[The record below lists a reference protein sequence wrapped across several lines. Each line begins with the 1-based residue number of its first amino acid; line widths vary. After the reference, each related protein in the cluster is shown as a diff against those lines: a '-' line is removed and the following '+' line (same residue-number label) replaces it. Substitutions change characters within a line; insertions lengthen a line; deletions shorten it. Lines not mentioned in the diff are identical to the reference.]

1 MAFAYQPFLIANL
14 AYGLEMG
21 LQPWL
26 LPTDAFAELQNA
38 YLSRGVL
45 YKRKGYEAFGRLVH
59 QAIDEVLGTGNGADK
74 TFAGTLANFPARPGD
89 IEISDG
95 VETFTD
101 ATGGGVLTGSAGGT
115 GTIVYATGVYSVTFH
130 AAPLGAVKVLATYHW
145 FPGLPCMGMWNYTNS
160 SGGQDFLAFTRKRVN
175 RFNVPAQRFEDI
187 SGIDTF
193 TGDDNEFFWMANWL
207 NQAFLTNGKDQ
218 LQIYNGATIVPMV
231 IDLDVPVDGVNDVN
245 SALLVFPVK
254 DRLVLLRTVEDG
266 ATYAQRARWSP
277 VGKYTDWEPTD
288 YVDAPTHEWI
298 MGAAWIR
305 NDLIVW
311 FERSIWALRYTG
323 DVRLPF
329 RWLRIA
335 PNEGLTSKMSLGDF
349 SDEILGMGPTRL
361 VGTDGIETY
370 NVDDRVPNM
379 ILSMNQAKLDYCFAA
394 VLDELN
400 QMWISFPSLASDL
413 PDKAL
418 VLNFDE
424 KSFSIFTLPM
434 FAFGYF
440 DNQED
445 LTWDDIDLTWDEIE
459 WAWDERSM
467 QAGYPILLGADYQG
481 YVWKMNYGGS
491 DNGAA
496 IEFAARSGRM
506 NPFVKQ
512 GKKARLGW
520 VDFLVDR
527 DPGIDLTVE
536 YRINHEAVAW
546 MTEVITLDDGSDDE
560 KIWVRSYVGCEAEF
574 HQIRIYNNQ
583 AGQTPVIHA
592 VMPWFCPGGSVS

>member
-14 AYGLEMG
+14 AYGLELG

-26 LPTDAFAELQNA
+26 LPQDAFAELQNA

-45 YKRKGYEAFGRLVH
+45 YKRQGYEAFGRLVH
-59 QAIDEVLGTGNGADK
+59 QAIDEVVGNGGGIQR
-74 TFAGTLANFPARPGD
+74 TFYGTLGNFPVRPG
-89 IEISDG
+89 ETEFSDPG
-95 VETFTD
+95 VETLID
-101 ATGGGVLTGSAGGT
+101 PTGSGVLTGTEGGT
-115 GTIVYATGVYSVTFH
+115 GTINYATGVYHVVFGDPP
-130 AAPLGAVKVLATYHW
+130 AGDVLATYHW
-145 FPGLPCMGMWNYTNS
+145 FPGLPCMGMWNYTGS
-160 SGGQDFLAFTRKRVN
+160 SGDQDLLAFTTKRVN
-175 RFNVPAQRFEDI
+175 RFNVASQWFEDI
-187 SGIDTF
+187 SGADTF
-193 TGDDNEFFWMANWL
+193 TGDDNEFFWVANWL
-207 NQAFLTNGKDQ
+207 NRGFLTNGKDQ
-218 LQIYNGATIVPMV
+218 LQIYDGATVAPLV
-231 IDLDVPVDGVNDVN
+231 IDLDVPADGVNNVN
-245 SALLVFPVK
+245 SVSLVFPFK

-323 DVRLPF
+323 DVRLPL
-329 RWLRIA
+329 RWVRIA
-335 PNEGLTSKMSLGDF
+335 PNEGLTSKMALADF

-394 VLDELN
+394 VLDERS
-400 QMWISFPSLASDL
+400 QMWVSYPSLASDF

-418 VLNFDE
+418 VLNYDE

-440 DNQED
+440 DNQAD
-445 LTWDDIDLTWDEIE
+445 LTWDDIDLTWNEIE

-481 YVWKMNYGGS
+481 YVWKMNTGSS

-496 IEFAARSGRM
+496 IEMAARSGRM

-512 GKKARLGW
+512 GKEARLGW

-527 DPGIDLTVE
+527 DPGIELTVE
-536 YRINHEAVAW
+536 YRINHESAAW
-546 MTEVITLDDGSDDE
+546 TSDVFTCDDGSSDE

-574 HQIRIYNNQ
+574 HQLRIYNNQ

-592 VMPWFCPGGSVS
+592 VMPWFCPGGGIS